1 MSDQGV
7 FLSKWPPNWRII
19 LAKEQVDHSYT
30 LWNMPIM
37 IFSPGANF
45 CNHPLDILWFGSII
59 KSKVYLHMNAFFFQ
73 ETRFQL
79 FKLRP
84 SQRASWIGVA
94 MSYHL
99 LSDYEKALSILEEF
113 RKTQQVSVVL
123 KKKIVFNHF
132 RCCLHIFYD
141 HI

>member
-1 MSDQGV
+1 
-7 FLSKWPPNWRII
+7 
-19 LAKEQVDHSYT
+19 
-30 LWNMPIM
+30 MPIM
-37 IFSPGANF
+37 MFSPGANF
-45 CNHPLDILWFGSII
+45 CNHPMIRIYSKI
-59 KSKVYLHMNAFFFQ
+59 KSVLTYAFFFQ

-123 KKKIVFNHF
+123 KKKNSF
-132 RCCLHIFYD
+132 
-141 HI
+141 

>member
-1 MSDQGV
+1 MIRIY
-7 FLSKWPPNWRII
+7 SK
-19 LAKEQVDHSYT
+19 
-30 LWNMPIM
+30 
-37 IFSPGANF
+37 
-45 CNHPLDILWFGSII
+45 I
-59 KSKVYLHMNAFFFQ
+59 KSVLTYVCIFFQ

-123 KKKIVFNHF
+123 KKKNKFLILSDVAYIYFMIIF
-132 RCCLHIFYD
+132 RGWIGM
-141 HI
+141 

>member
-1 MSDQGV
+1 MIRIY
-7 FLSKWPPNWRII
+7 SK
-19 LAKEQVDHSYT
+19 
-30 LWNMPIM
+30 
-37 IFSPGANF
+37 
-45 CNHPLDILWFGSII
+45 I
-59 KSKVYLHMNAFFFQ
+59 KSVLTYVCIFFQ

-123 KKKIVFNHF
+123 KKKMVFVIWLGFKKKLLMNF
-132 RCCLHIFYD
+132 T
-141 HI
+141 

>member
-1 MSDQGV
+1 MASKHGARYVMILIQG
-7 FLSKWPPNWRII
+7 KIKI
-19 LAKEQVDHSYT
+19 LLT
-30 LWNMPIM
+30 LQITYV
-37 IFSPGANF
+37 
-45 CNHPLDILWFGSII
+45 C
-59 KSKVYLHMNAFFFQ
+59 FFFQ

-123 KKKIVFNHF
+123 QKKIVFNPF
-132 RCCLHIFYD
+132 RCCLHVFYD
-141 HI
+141 HIQGVDRDVVGAVMQALYNKVVFVLVLCFFFQMQLFH

>member
-1 MSDQGV
+1 MSDKPV
-7 FLSKWPPNWRII
+7 LLPKWSPNWRII
-19 LAKEQVDHSYT
+19 LVKEQVDHSYT
-30 LWNMPIM
+30 FWTMPIM

-45 CNHPLDILWFGSII
+45 CNHPLIIRIYSKI
-59 KSKVYLHMNAFFFQ
+59 KSVLTYAFFFQ

-123 KKKIVFNHF
+123 KKKIVFKHI

>member
-1 MSDQGV
+1 M
-7 FLSKWPPNWRII
+7 
-19 LAKEQVDHSYT
+19 H
-30 LWNMPIM
+30 
-37 IFSPGANF
+37 
-45 CNHPLDILWFGSII
+45 
-59 KSKVYLHMNAFFFQ
+59 FFQ

-123 KKKIVFNHF
+123 KKKNKFLILSDVAYIYFMIIF
-132 RCCLHIFYD
+132 RGWIGM
-141 HI
+141 

>member
-1 MSDQGV
+1 MV
-7 FLSKWPPNWRII
+7 RIYSK
-19 LAKEQVDHSYT
+19 
-30 LWNMPIM
+30 
-37 IFSPGANF
+37 
-45 CNHPLDILWFGSII
+45 I
-59 KSKVYLHMNAFFFQ
+59 KSLLTYECIFFQ

-123 KKKIVFNHF
+123 KKSSISLVSDVVGKITSKRIRTSTIPFVSLFIMCMNSSLNPC
-132 RCCLHIFYD
+132 RISSE
-141 HI
+141 ISITKPKS

>member
-1 MSDQGV
+1 MIRIY
-7 FLSKWPPNWRII
+7 SK
-19 LAKEQVDHSYT
+19 
-30 LWNMPIM
+30 
-37 IFSPGANF
+37 
-45 CNHPLDILWFGSII
+45 I
-59 KSKVYLHMNAFFFQ
+59 KSLLTYECIFFQ

-123 KKKIVFNHF
+123 KKKNSF
-132 RCCLHIFYD
+132 
-141 HI
+141 

>member
-1 MSDQGV
+1 MA
-7 FLSKWPPNWRII
+7 SKHGARYFMI
-19 LAKEQVDHSYT
+19 LIYT
-30 LWNMPIM
+30 KIKK
-37 IFSPGANF
+37 
-45 CNHPLDILWFGSII
+45 ILTYIC
-59 KSKVYLHMNAFFFQ
+59 FFFQ

-123 KKKIVFNHF
+123 KENKFLI
-132 RCCLHIFYD
+132 LIP
-141 HI
+141 

>member
-1 MSDQGV
+1 MIVAEVWVTLVGKVMSG
-7 FLSKWPPNWRII
+7 RR
-19 LAKEQVDHSYT
+19 
-30 LWNMPIM
+30 
-37 IFSPGANF
+37 
-45 CNHPLDILWFGSII
+45 PLDKRVLTYAYI
-59 KSKVYLHMNAFFFQ
+59 FFQ